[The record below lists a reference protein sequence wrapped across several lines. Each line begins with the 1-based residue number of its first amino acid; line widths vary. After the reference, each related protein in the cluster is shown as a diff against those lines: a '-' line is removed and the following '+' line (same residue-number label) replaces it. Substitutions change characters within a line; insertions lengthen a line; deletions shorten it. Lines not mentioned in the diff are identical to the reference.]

1 MLRDVPDINTR
12 PATAA
17 AAAERATTATE
28 MWGDNEEQRSGRGK
42 EEEGIELM
50 MKAVTRASL
59 KP

>member
-1 MLRDVPDINTR
+1 MLRDVTDINTR

-50 MKAVTRASL
+50 MKAVTRVS
-59 KP
+59 